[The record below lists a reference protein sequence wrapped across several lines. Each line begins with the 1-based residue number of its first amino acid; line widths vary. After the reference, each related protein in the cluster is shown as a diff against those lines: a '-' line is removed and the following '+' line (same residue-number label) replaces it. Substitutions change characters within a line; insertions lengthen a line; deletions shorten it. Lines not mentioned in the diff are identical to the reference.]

1 MRLSSLAA
9 ASALGLAL
17 VLGAATPAF
26 AGPAEKQANCA
37 ALGGTLSGNGANQVC
52 TVTTVVVAPDV
63 AAGAPSVAYSA
74 DRPVGDPVTVDTALP
89 ARQPDPTVT
98 FEERNVGEPTVV
110 RTERA
115 GTPDVAYEDRDAGAS
130 SSEHVIVPGMPTS
143 TERTE
148 LGTPTMVETPTTIG
162 CERVNDSRAAKPVEK
177 CERGVLTTTTTP
189 TTIVTTTTTPQERV
203 TTTTQPRETLITTTT
218 PYTEVFTSTQERE
231 LCTTTTYRTLI
242 ATMTT
247 QQTERTATTTQPT
260 TRTTTTTV
268 TRFDFPR
275 GTDIPTPTGTPSVTT
290 STTAGE
296 PVVTEAVV
304 PGTPVV
310 TEGTRPGADESD
322 VECAP
327 IAPVVTAAD
336 GETRYEVATA
346 TAPAEPIIT
355 VTRADI
361 EPLVVETPTPGA
373 SIVTTDVRG
382 LGETCVMNPGS
393 AKRGNAC

>member
-9 ASALGLAL
+9 ATALGLAL
-17 VLGAATPAF
+17 TLGAAAPAF
-26 AGPAEKQANCA
+26 AGPADKQTNCA
-37 ALGGTLSGNGANQVC
+37 ALGGTLSGNGSNQVC
-52 TVTTVVVAPDV
+52 TVTTVVVDDDV
-63 AAGAPSVAYSA
+63 PAGSATVAYSA
-74 DRPVGDPVTVDTALP
+74 DRPVGAAVTVDTALP
-89 ARQPDPTVT
+89 ARQPDPTIT
-98 FEERNVGEPTVV
+98 AAEHNVGEPIVV

-115 GTPDVAYEDRDAGAS
+115 GTPDVSYQDRDAAAA
-130 SSEHVIVPGMPTS
+130 SSEHVIVQGTPTA
-143 TERTE
+143 TQRTE
-148 LGTPTMVETPTTIG
+148 LGTPTSVDTPTTIG

-177 CERGVLTTTTTP
+177 CERAVLTTTTTP
-189 TTIVTTTTTPQERV
+189 TSIITTTTTPQERV

-275 GTDIPTPTGTPSVTT
+275 GTDIPTPTGTPTVTA
-290 STTAGE
+290 STTPGT

-310 TEGTRPGADESD
+310 TEGTRPGQDEAD
-322 VECAP
+322 VVCVP
-327 IAPVVTAAD
+327 MAPVVTATD
-336 GETRYEVATA
+336 GDTRFEVATA
-346 TAPAEPIIT
+346 TVPAEPVIT
-355 VTRADI
+355 VTRSDI
-361 EPLVVETPTPGA
+361 EPLVVDTATPGA
-373 SIVTTDVRG
+373 SIVATDVQG
-382 LGETCVMNPGS
+382 LGETCVMNPG
-393 AKRGNAC
+393 AGKRGNSC